1 MFYILLFISVLIF
14 GIIWTI
20 ITNKY
25 LPSET
30 LDTKNTDR
38 TGYDERQRTMFLEIF
53 SKTFVGLVYTFFI
66 GMILK
71 YSLYTK
77 DIIRFIRLINSKL
90 AYILIVALLL
100 VMNYFIVKKIHAI
113 GLIKM
118 KNKIREYRKQMGMS
132 QDTLSKNVNVSRQT
146 VNAIENNKYD
156 PTLQLAF
163 KLAKQFNT
171 TVDDLFNP

>member
-71 YSLYTK
+71 IFALYQGHHTVYP
-77 DIIRFIRLINSKL
+77 FNQFPEL
-90 AYILIVALLL
+90 AYILIVVLLL
-100 VMNYFIVKKIHAI
+100 VMNYFIVKK
-113 GLIKM
+113 
-118 KNKIREYRKQMGMS
+118 
-132 QDTLSKNVNVSRQT
+132 
-146 VNAIENNKYD
+146 KYT
-156 PTLQLAF
+156 P
-163 KLAKQFNT
+163 
-171 TVDDLFNP
+171 

>member
-53 SKTFVGLVYTFFI
+53 SKTFCRF
-66 GMILK
+66 
-71 YSLYTK
+71 SLYLFHRYDFK
-77 DIIRFIRLINSKL
+77 NIRFIPRTS
-90 AYILIVALLL
+90 Y
-100 VMNYFIVKKIHAI
+100 
-113 GLIKM
+113 GL
-118 KNKIREYRKQMGMS
+118 S
-132 QDTLSKNVNVSRQT
+132 V
-146 VNAIENNKYD
+146 
-156 PTLQLAF
+156 
-163 KLAKQFNT
+163 
-171 TVDDLFNP
+171 

>member
-53 SKTFVGLVYTFFI
+53 SKTL
-66 GMILK
+66 
-71 YSLYTK
+71 
-77 DIIRFIRLINSKL
+77 
-90 AYILIVALLL
+90 
-100 VMNYFIVKKIHAI
+100 
-113 GLIKM
+113 
-118 KNKIREYRKQMGMS
+118 
-132 QDTLSKNVNVSRQT
+132 
-146 VNAIENNKYD
+146 
-156 PTLQLAF
+156 
-163 KLAKQFNT
+163 
-171 TVDDLFNP
+171 

>member
-77 DIIRFIRLINSKL
+77 DIIRFIRLINSQNW
-90 AYILIVALLL
+90 LI
-100 VMNYFIVKKIHAI
+100 Y
-113 GLIKM
+113 
-118 KNKIREYRKQMGMS
+118 
-132 QDTLSKNVNVSRQT
+132 
-146 VNAIENNKYD
+146 
-156 PTLQLAF
+156 
-163 KLAKQFNT
+163 
-171 TVDDLFNP
+171 

>member
-71 YSLYTK
+71 IFALYQGHRTVYP
-77 DIIRFIRLINSKL
+77 FNQFPEL

-100 VMNYFIVKKIHAI
+100 VMNYFIVKK
-113 GLIKM
+113 
-118 KNKIREYRKQMGMS
+118 
-132 QDTLSKNVNVSRQT
+132 
-146 VNAIENNKYD
+146 KYT
-156 PTLQLAF
+156 P
-163 KLAKQFNT
+163 
-171 TVDDLFNP
+171 